1 MDGNIAPERSPHSLT
16 LPVTRPASSRRPV
29 DPLHP
34 CLQLFIDLV
43 KAFDRVPRNSEKKPD
58 KEKEKAAEAASNEE
72 IGMLWRVL
80 LKYGVP
86 VGETPLS

>member
-1 MDGNIAPERSPHSLT
+1 M
-16 LPVTRPASSRRPV
+16 
-29 DPLHP
+29 
-34 CLQLFIDLV
+34 LFIDLV

-86 VGETPLS
+86 VGLGRPLGRWPFPN